1 MNDIN
6 NEFEN
11 ANEMMKYFSEN
22 IDKLPVA
29 IQLQVITEF
38 MKFSENLKPLYVT
51 ALMLRGDRKED

>member
-38 MKFSENLKPLYVT
+38 MKFSENLKPLYVM